1 MNDNIKIEPIEM
13 DNGIGFRGSVSLSKE
28 EIEKRVDFLEE
39 HSKEFNKLII
49 KAENELYIKELL
61 KRNNQLQSNWNSLR
75 EWLFSEYVKKQHT
88 EENNLIRIS
97 LLLDKMNELEGVD
110 NEV

>member
-39 HSKEFNKLII
+39 HSKEFNKLVI

-75 EWLFSEYVKKQHT
+75 EWLLKDTKDTFFEVV
-88 EENNLIRIS
+88 RIKDI
-97 LLLDKMNELEGVD
+97 LDKMNELEG
-110 NEV
+110 NTYEEN